1 MFSMTDL
8 YLTEPDF
15 EAEITI
21 LTEEQRGCRAPP
33 HNYIRWDFG
42 YAEDNPLER
51 ERYLDAEIYMIWPN
65 FLDTEGT
72 PMQKGIPL
80 VGTYKARMHILVR
93 EMVYY
98 HRKRISVGLKFNCY
112 EGGQIV
118 ARGVVTELR
127 AISPNGN

>member
-1 MFSMTDL
+1 MTDL

-21 LTEEQRGCRAPP
+21 LTEEQRGRQAPP

-42 YAEDNPLER
+42 YAEDNPLEP
-51 ERYLDAEIYMIWPN
+51 ERNLDAEIYMIWPN

-72 PMQKGIPL
+72 PIQKGIPL
-80 VGTYKARMHILVR
+80 VGTYKAWMHILAR
-93 EMVYY
+93 EMVCY
-98 HRKRISVGLKFNCY
+98 HRKRISAGLKFNCY